1 MKILMVC
8 LGNICRSPLAEG
20 ILRQKLIENNL
31 QHIEIDS
38 AGTSDFHVGDAP
50 DKRTQSNALNH
61 GIDLSKLRGRQFQRK
76 DFDTFDTIYVMD
88 KSNRTNVLNLAK
100 TENDRQKVKLI
111 LSEIDGKDN
120 EVPDP
125 YYGGPEGFENVFQLL
140 NSACNNII
148 QKLK

>member
-61 GIDLSKLRGRQFQRK
+61 GIDLSKLRGRQFQTK

-140 NSACNNII
+140 NSACSNII
-148 QKLK
+148 QKLQ

>member
-1 MKILMVC
+1 MVC

-61 GIDLSKLRGRQFQRK
+61 GIDLSKLRGRQFQTK

-88 KSNRTNVLNLAK
+88 KSNRTNVLNLSK
-100 TENDRQKVKLI
+100 TENDRKKVKLI